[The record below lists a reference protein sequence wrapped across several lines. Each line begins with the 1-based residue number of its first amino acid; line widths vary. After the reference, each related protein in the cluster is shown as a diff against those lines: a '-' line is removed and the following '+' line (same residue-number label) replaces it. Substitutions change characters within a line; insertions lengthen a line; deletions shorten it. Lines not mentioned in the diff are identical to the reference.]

1 MSNELERPDA
11 WNRSGKRHAMLSGI
25 AVAAVAAVALLPAC
39 GSSGGSAPVG
49 VEQSNQPR
57 ITSPTVSTDDA
68 TELEGDNQAF
78 AVDLYQQLRGQAGTD
93 DNLVF
98 SPVSISLALAMLY
111 NGAAT
116 ETATQ
121 MATTLHFTLPT
132 DRLNAAFDAL
142 DLALTTPPSSGA
154 GSFQLSLAN
163 SAWTQAESPI
173 LAPYLDVLAENYGAG
188 INTVDFET
196 APDVARTAINAWV
209 ANKTQN
215 QIPTLFPV
223 GSIDILTRLVLADA
237 VYFHGDWVTPFNPN
251 SQNATFHAQA
261 GDVSVPMMTIT
272 GDVNAMLWS
281 GTGWQA
287 ASLAYQGDT
296 TSMILVVPDAGTF
309 DTFEQSLTAAGLAAI
324 LVNGQQTSGA
334 LSMPRFTF
342 SLSTSL
348 NDTLMALGMPDAFSE
363 TNADFSGID
372 GMKDLHV
379 QTVVHQADIA
389 VDEKG
394 TTAAAATGI
403 GVGDALSVGNA
414 LTVDRPFLFFIV
426 HQPPP
431 TRVLRWGRW
440 RGPGIIPPA
449 ALPCTMNMM
458 RPGRCGSTWA
468 NGSDPRTM
476 SRPWARARSNV
487 SSRSIAPFASA

>member
-1 MSNELERPDA
+1 MRTEMVRAIASTRP
-11 WNRSGKRHAMLSGI
+11 WRWI
-25 AVAAVAAVALLPAC
+25 PVAAALAVLPAC
-39 GSSGGSAPVG
+39 GGSGGSTPVG
-49 VEQSNQPR
+49 VEQSTQPR
-57 ITSPTVSTDDA
+57 VTAPTVPAGDA
-68 TELEGDNQAF
+68 TELANDNQAF
-78 AVDLYQQLRGQAGTD
+78 AIDLYQNLRGQAAAD

-142 DLALTTPPSSGA
+142 DLALTAPPSSGA

-163 SAWTQAESPI
+163 SAWTQAGFSI
-173 LAPYLDVLAENYGAG
+173 LPSYLDVLAEDYGAG
-188 INTVDFET
+188 INTVDFES
-196 APDVARTAINAWV
+196 APDAARSAINAWV

-215 QIPTLFPV
+215 QIPTLFPE
-223 GSIDILTRLVLADA
+223 GSLNNLTRLVLADA
-237 VYFHGDWVTPFNPN
+237 VYFHGDWVTPFDPN
-251 SQNATFHAQA
+251 SQNGTFHAAA
-261 GDVSVPMMTIT
+261 GDVSVPMMTSK
-272 GDVNAMLWS
+272 DANAMLWS

-287 ASLAYQGDT
+287 ASLAYQGAAV
-296 TSMILVVPDAGTF
+296 SMILVVPDAGTF
-309 DTFEQSLTAAGLAAI
+309 DTFEQSLTADGLGTI
-324 LVNGQQTSGA
+324 LMNSQQAFGA

-342 SLSTSL
+342 SLATSL
-348 NDTLMALGMPDAFSE
+348 NDTLAALGMPDAFQASA
-363 TNADFSGID
+363 ADFSGID

-403 GVGDALSVGNA
+403 GVGDAASVGIS

-426 HQPPP
+426 HQS
-431 TRVLRWGRW
+431 TGALLFAGRVV
-440 RGPGIIPPA
+440 
-449 ALPCTMNMM
+449 
-458 RPGRCGSTWA
+458 
-468 NGSDPRTM
+468 DPSQT
-476 SRPWARARSNV
+476 N
-487 SSRSIAPFASA
+487 